1 MNFHIKA
8 RPGFVHAELQG
19 RETATEMREFLLAV
33 HTACRQNDC
42 AKVLLDIRRSRTIF
56 KAEDYGLSGYVND
69 MVTPAC
75 QIALVADN
83 RELHAAHEYIELIAR
98 QQKMNVRSFRDQS
111 TAVLWLQS
119 IVTVDADTAPA
130 ASLKR

>member
-1 MNFHIKA
+1 MNFRIRA

-19 RETATEMREFLLAV
+19 RETATEMREFLVAV
-33 HTACRQNDC
+33 HAACREHAC
-42 AKVLLDIRRSRTIF
+42 SKVLLDIRRSRVIF

-69 MVTPAC
+69 IVTPAC

-83 RELHAAHEYIELIAR
+83 RELHAAHEYIEIVAR

-119 IVTVDADTAPA
+119 IVTVDADDAST